1 MVKPIGLAFTLRT
14 GAAATTGNIIVIL
27 RHEPLKALMELHRVQ
42 SLMLVEQQMHKSH
55 TQFKL
60 NNNLL
65 TVVLSISAIKSSAF
79 FFF

>member
-1 MVKPIGLAFTLRT
+1 MLMLIQMETNWISFTLRT

-55 TQFKL
+55 TQFKH
-60 NNNLL
+60 NNLL
-65 TVVLSISAIKSSAF
+65 TVVLSIKRY
-79 FFF
+79 